1 MNKIDMHCHVSNRF
15 IQDVVDGDATI
26 NNLLI
31 YMKKHNIEKTI
42 LLATYFPHKGSGIS
56 NFRLYDWIKNYE
68 EFSMFGSLDF
78 EYYFMQGYNELEEM
92 LNRKLIK
99 GIKIYTCYQNID
111 EDRLKRVCGLANYNK
126 VPIMFH
132 TGYSYSSWRKYK
144 KITVATPYSAASLV
158 SLIEKFPD
166 VNFILSHLSKP
177 FFNEIIM
184 VCKKFSNVY
193 TDMSGL
199 IDSIEGED
207 EIPLC
212 IDQIRMFLDHCSHK
226 QLLFGTDFPV
236 QTHEHSIK
244 FIESL
249 GLSNNIRK
257 DIYYNN
263 AVKLLYGVSYG
274 FKR

>member
-1 MNKIDMHCHVSNRF
+1 MNKIDMHCHTSIRPIVN
-15 IQDVVDGDATI
+15 VVDGDASLDNI
-26 NNLLI
+26 LK

-56 NFRLYDWIKNYE
+56 NFRLYDWIRTHG

-78 EYYFMQGYNELEEM
+78 EYYFWQGYNELEEM
-92 LNRKLIK
+92 LERNLIK
-99 GIKIYTCYQNID
+99 GIKVYTCYQNI
-111 EDRLKRVCGLANYNK
+111 EEEKLNRICNLANLYK

-144 KITVATPYSAASLV
+144 KITVATPYSAMSLV
-158 SLIEKFPD
+158 SLIRNYPYI
-166 VNFILSHLSKP
+166 NFILSHLSKP

-184 VCKKFSNVY
+184 VCKDCTNVY

-199 IDSIEGED
+199 IDSINGED
-207 EIPLC
+207 EIQLC

-236 QTHEHSIK
+236 QTHEHSIT
-244 FIESL
+244 FIEAL
-249 GLSNNIRK
+249 GLSNKIKK

-263 AVKLLYGVSYG
+263 AVGLLYGGLS
-274 FKR
+274 